1 MIEEVIDALK
11 TILVANLSTTLDT
24 IDAEHADSIKLEDIP
39 TDRIF
44 TYGEQ
49 MLPKVPA
56 IVLLAQGSPPDE
68 MISGTNY
75 SPTDFTHT
83 IFVICI
89 VGDTHKENLNR
100 KSFRYLDALWR
111 IIKNNPNL
119 GLATATEEVINTI
132 ITDHAHSNFY
142 EKGSGNYRKDFYL
155 KLNVKE
161 RIKR

>member
-11 TILVANLSTTLDT
+11 TTFVANLSTMLDT
-24 IDAEHADSIKLEDIP
+24 IDAEHGDTIILDDIP
-39 TDRIF
+39 ADRIF

-49 MLPKVPA
+49 SLPTVPA
-56 IVLLAQGSPPDE
+56 IILLAQGSPPDQ

-75 SPTDFTHT
+75 SPNDFTHT

-89 VGDTHKENLNR
+89 VGDTNKENLNR

-119 GLATATEEVINTI
+119 GRSQVINTI

-142 EKGSGNYRKDFYL
+142 EKSGGYRKDFYL

-161 RIKR
+161 RIIE

>member
-11 TILVANLSTTLDT
+11 TTLVANLPTTLDT
-24 IDAEHADSIKLEDIP
+24 IDAEHADNIKLADIP

-49 MLPKVPA
+49 MLPTVPA
-56 IVLLAQGSPPDE
+56 IVLLAQGSPPDQ

-89 VGDTHKENLNR
+89 VNDTKKENLNR

-111 IIKNNPNL
+111 VIKNNPTF
-119 GLATATEEVINTI
+119 GRIQIINTI
-132 ITDHAHSNFY
+132 VTDHAHSNFY

-155 KLNVKE
+155 KLNTKE
-161 RIKR
+161 RIIG